1 MCRAL
6 LKVEKIKKNLFL
18 SYLRKLYFRTVFF
31 DLALSKN
38 VSTKIIHQ
46 LNDYWQGDID
56 NGNKILMGYFS
67 FFGETLNYKNSFWEN
82 NSASKIWKERFHCFD
97 WLKDLKATSTSQSPL
112 HAREILKK
120 WIKYHNCWSPLEW
133 RSDILGK
140 RISCLLSNLTFYFS
154 SADSQFQKLLI
165 KSICKQG
172 NFLVRNN
179 LQDIFGHKRI
189 EGVKGLIALT
199 SSLETFKKYRHNSM
213 KLLIQEINNQVLDSG
228 CHYLKSP
235 SKHLEF
241 LINLLDIKNYLA
253 TIKLKIP
260 SEIDYTI
267 KIMSHVIK
275 LFIHPNGTL
284 AKFNNSNYIN
294 KKIIDQVLIRANF
307 RAKKNA
313 QETNS
318 GFHRISSNKLNFVMD
333 CSSPVVEDIYAGALS
348 FELSVGRQLL
358 VVNCGSPG
366 IKNKIFKNALK
377 SSAAHSTA
385 CIDNVNSSNILD
397 NINDKKRIANVWS
410 KLYRKEN
417 SFWIDSAHSGYK
429 NYFGVIHSRRIHIDS
444 VRKILRGQ
452 DCFTKTRSDYSN
464 IPKKYFIRFHLHPKL
479 EINVTR
485 SKKKALIK
493 LPDGTGW
500 EFICSEPRV
509 FVNESIYLGDKQR
522 ILKSNHILIKDSFIP
537 ERKIKW
543 MFKQI

>member
-1 MCRAL
+1 MYHVL
-6 LKVEKIKKNLFL
+6 LKENKIKKKIFENYVKSF
-18 SYLRKLYFRTVFF
+18 YFKTIFF
-31 DLALSKN
+31 DLILSKN
-38 VSTKIIHQ
+38 VSTKIIQQ
-46 LNDYWQGDID
+46 LNDCWQGDID
-56 NGNKILMGYFS
+56 NGNNILMGYFG

-82 NSASKIWKERFHCFD
+82 NKASKIWKEKFHCFD
-97 WLKDLKATSTSQSPL
+97 WLKDLRATSASKSAL
-112 HAREILKK
+112 YAREIIRK
-120 WIKYHNCWSPLEW
+120 WIKYHNGWSPLEW

-154 SADSQFQKLLI
+154 SADSQFQKLLM
-165 KSICKQG
+165 KSVCKQG
-172 NFLVRNN
+172 NFLIRNN
-179 LQDIFGHKRI
+179 LQDIFGYKRI

-199 SSLETFKKYRHNSM
+199 SSLEAFKKYRPNSL

-260 SEIDYTI
+260 QEIDYTI

-275 LFIHPNGTL
+275 LFIHPNGSL
-284 AKFNNSNYIN
+284 AKFNNSNQIN

-307 RAKKNA
+307 KAKKKS
-313 QETNS
+313 QETFS

-333 CSSPVVEDIYAGALS
+333 CSNPVVDDIYAGALS
-348 FELSVGRQLL
+348 FELSVGKQLL
-358 VVNCGSPG
+358 VVNCGSPR
-366 IKNKIFKNALK
+366 IKNKVLKNSLK

-385 CIDNVNSSNILD
+385 SIDNINSSNILNKPED
-397 NINDKKRIANVWS
+397 NRRIANVWS
-410 KLYRKEN
+410 KLYQKDN

-429 NYFGVIHSRRIHIDS
+429 HYFGVIHSRRIHIDS
-444 VRKILRGQ
+444 AKKIIRGQ
-452 DCFTKTRSDYSN
+452 DCFTRTRSNYSK

-479 EINVTR
+479 EINVTK

-493 LPDGTGW
+493 LPDGSGW
-500 EFICSEPRV
+500 EFICSEPKV
-509 FVNESIYLGDKQR
+509 FVNESIYLDDNHE
-522 ILKSNHILIKDSFIP
+522 ILKSSHILIQDSFLP

-543 MFKQI
+543 LFKQI